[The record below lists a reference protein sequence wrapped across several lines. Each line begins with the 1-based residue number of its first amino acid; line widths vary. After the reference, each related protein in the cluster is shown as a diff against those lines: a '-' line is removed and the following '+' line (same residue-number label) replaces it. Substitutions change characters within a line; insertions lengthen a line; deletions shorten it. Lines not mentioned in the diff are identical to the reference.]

1 MTTLKQ
7 ATQVPVGNY
16 VYYDPV
22 KVIVNDWWVVAGSRN
37 IELRD
42 IRAARIVNIRYTIN
56 WRKRL
61 LEQAR
66 FLLITSTI
74 LALGSFI
81 FFQELRWGFFWLIG
95 FLQVGE
101 ELWKLRKRSVEH
113 KLMLSTSSGQVEIAQ
128 SNDEWYVQNIARE
141 IGRRLAKVAD
151 DAIVNAVAEP
161 ARSTLLIAA
170 EPPTPNKPIVYN
182 SAGVT
187 VEPDKVTI
195 RDRVFPVDDILRAEV
210 RREIRPMNI
219 LPWVGAGAWLALYSA
234 AIFVPLLWLLVIPML
249 LFELFRLGLF
259 GMLHRALQEWRRTH
273 KYTVVMETRYEDI
286 ELAPTSNVLYPGGMV
301 GNINRIV
308 KQHMLVTATTPPQLV
323 TGVPTK
329 QL

>member
-1 MTTLKQ
+1 VSVKPTI
-7 ATQVPVGNY
+7 QVPVGNN

-22 KVIVNDWWVVAGSRN
+22 KVIVNDWWVVAGDRN
-37 IELRD
+37 IEIRD
-42 IRAARIVNIRYTIN
+42 IRAAQIVKLSYTVD
-56 WRKRL
+56 WRKHL
-61 LEQAR
+61 WEQVR
-66 FLLITSTI
+66 SLLIFI
-74 LALGSFI
+74 MIFGLADLVMH
-81 FFQELRWGFFWLIG
+81 QELRWHFWWVVFIYS
-95 FLQVGE
+95 VGRQ
-101 ELWKLRKRSVEH
+101 LWDLRKRAAAHTLV
-113 KLMLSTSSGQVEIAQ
+113 LTISSGQLEIAQ

-151 DAIVNAVAEP
+151 NAIVTAVAEP
-161 ARSTLLIAA
+161 TRSTLLIAA
-170 EPPTPNKPIVYN
+170 EPPTPNKPIAYN

-210 RREIRPMNI
+210 RKEIKPMNI

-234 AIFVPLLWLLVIPML
+234 AIFVPLLWLLVMPML

-259 GMLHRALQEWRRTH
+259 GMFHRALQEWRRTH

-286 ELAPTSNVLYPGGMV
+286 ELDPTPNVLYPGGMV

-308 KQHMLVTATTPPQLV
+308 KQHMLVTATAPPQIV
-323 TGVPTK
+323 TGVPTQ